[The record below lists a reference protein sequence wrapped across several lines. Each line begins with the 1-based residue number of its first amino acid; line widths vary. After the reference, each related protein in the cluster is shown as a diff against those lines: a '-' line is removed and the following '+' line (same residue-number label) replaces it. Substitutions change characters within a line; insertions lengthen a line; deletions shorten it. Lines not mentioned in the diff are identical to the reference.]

1 MNIEQANAIP
11 LPEILQKIGCKP
23 IKNKTPYHW
32 YHSPFRLDRK
42 ASLLVEID
50 KNSWQDLGTGA
61 SGSVVEFV
69 CTYLE
74 SCDESSTVIDALR
87 WLSNMMLSPASVLY
101 LSGEQINEDMSH
113 FTLRSVSDLTHP
125 SLIQTLK
132 NKGINIS
139 LAKKYL
145 KEVLIK
151 DVSKNSVFC
160 AIGAANVGNGYEFWN
175 DFITGFVSPKNI
187 SFVRGRDFL
196 PNHIHVFERYI
207 DFLSALSREDLGILS
222 GDVIIL
228 NSISSLPQIYPYVIN
243 YGYEKLYSWLGNS
256 IAGNRATQSLRE
268 FCLRQGDLAL
278 RPMNKKYSPHQSV
291 NDWHIYNLSN
301 GKES

>member
-1 MNIEQANAIP
+1 
-11 LPEILQKIGCKP
+11 
-23 IKNKTPYHW
+23 
-32 YHSPFRLDRK
+32 
-42 ASLLVEID
+42 
-50 KNSWQDLGTGA
+50 
-61 SGSVVEFV
+61 
-69 CTYLE
+69 
-74 SCDESSTVIDALR
+74 
-87 WLSNMMLSPASVLY
+87 MMLSPASVLY

-207 DFLSALSREDLGILS
+207 DFLSALSRKTLAFFQAMSLFSTLFPAATDLPLCH
-222 GDVIIL
+222 
-228 NSISSLPQIYPYVIN
+228 
-243 YGYEKLYSWLGNS
+243 KLWL
-256 IAGNRATQSLRE
+256 
-268 FCLRQGDLAL
+268 
-278 RPMNKKYSPHQSV
+278 
-291 NDWHIYNLSN
+291 
-301 GKES
+301 